1 MEDLFTTGK
10 LIILEKIEP
19 ANGKDSSDLEAT
31 INLILTKM
39 LLGLR
44 LKIEIDMRSNVA
56 TF

>member
-10 LIILEKIEP
+10 LITPVKIER
-19 ANGKDSSDLEAT
+19 ANGKDSSGLEAT

-44 LKIEIDMRSNVA
+44 WKIEIDMK
-56 TF
+56 